1 MLNLSNALK
10 ILNLNK
16 KYNIYNIENL
26 DIQEL
31 KKYYY
36 IAALN
41 YHPDKNIDN
50 DTTDIF
56 KEINDA
62 YLYLKLYIENNYI
75 KDNLKNQ
82 DTNIDIDID
91 KNTDTDLN
99 FLTLLLS
106 FIKLLSINEAND
118 KNIINNFNK
127 FKTNCIDY
135 SNNILINFIDKLNI
149 NIIED
154 LYNFLNNNKINI
166 NDNFR
171 ENLKDILI
179 KKLEKYNIFILHPN
193 LKNLF
198 ENDLY
203 KLNINNETVYV
214 PLWHRELIY
223 DDNLIKIQPIL
234 EENLYIDNDNIL
246 NYNYYLKYKD
256 ILEKIEKNITE
267 IIITIH
273 KLIINIPI
281 YELYFRNYQI
291 YQIKNKGISK
301 INNENIFDTN
311 IKCNINIHIFLE

>member
-1 MLNLSNALK
+1 MLNLNSALK
-10 ILNLNK
+10 ILSLDK
-16 KYNIYNIENL
+16 KYNVNNIDNL
-26 DIQEL
+26 KIQEL

-50 DTTDIF
+50 DTSDIF
-56 KEINDA
+56 KEINNS
-62 YLYLKLYIENNYI
+62 YLYLKMYIENKYNC
-75 KDNLKNQ
+75 KNEY
-82 DTNIDIDID
+82 DME
-91 KNTDTDLN
+91 KNDDLN
-99 FLTLLLS
+99 FVTLLLS
-106 FIKLLSINEAND
+106 FIKLLSTNEAND
-118 KNIINNFNK
+118 IHIINNFNK
-127 FKTNCIDY
+127 FKSNCIDY

-154 LYNFLNNNKINI
+154 LYNFLINNKINI

-203 KLNINNETVYV
+203 KLNINNEIVYV

-223 DDNLIKIQPIL
+223 DNNLIKIQPIL

-256 ILEKIEKNITE
+256 IIDKIEKNITE
-267 IIITIH
+267 FIVTIH
-273 KLIINIPI
+273 NLIINIPI

-301 INNENIFDTN
+301 INNDNIFDTN

>member
-1 MLNLSNALK
+1 MLNLTNALK

-26 DIQEL
+26 EIQEL

-50 DTTDIF
+50 DTSDIF

-75 KDNLKNQ
+75 KDNLKNH
-82 DTNIDIDID
+82 DTD
-91 KNTDTDLN
+91 KDTDLN
-99 FLTLLLS
+99 FVTLLVS
-106 FIKLLSINEAND
+106 FINLLSISEMND
-118 KNIINNFNK
+118 NNIVNNFNK
-127 FKTNCIDY
+127 FKSDCIDY

-154 LYNFLNNNKINI
+154 LYNFLINNKINI
-166 NDNFR
+166 NDKFR
-171 ENLKDILI
+171 EILKDILI

-203 KLNINNETVYV
+203 KLNINNEIVYV

-223 DDNLIKIQPIL
+223 DNNLIKIQPIL

-246 NYNYYLKYKD
+246 NYNYYLKYREIID
-256 ILEKIEKNITE
+256 KIEKNITD
-267 IIITIH
+267 IIVTIH
-273 KLIINIPI
+273 NLIINIPI

-301 INNENIFDTN
+301 INNDNIFDTN

>member
-1 MLNLSNALK
+1 MLNLTNALK

-50 DTTDIF
+50 DTSDIF

-75 KDNLKNQ
+75 KDNLKNH
-82 DTNIDIDID
+82 DTD
-91 KNTDTDLN
+91 KDTDLN
-99 FLTLLLS
+99 FVTLLVS
-106 FIKLLSINEAND
+106 FINLLSMNEMND
-118 KNIINNFNK
+118 VNIINNFNK
-127 FKTNCIDY
+127 FKSDCIDY

-154 LYNFLNNNKINI
+154 LYNFLINNKINI
-166 NDNFR
+166 NDKFR
-171 ENLKDILI
+171 EILKDILI
-179 KKLEKYNIFILHPN
+179 KKLEKYNIFLLHPN

-203 KLNINNETVYV
+203 KLNINNEIVYV

-223 DDNLIKIQPIL
+223 DNNLIKIQPIL

-256 ILEKIEKNITE
+256 IIDKIRKNITE
-267 IIITIH
+267 IIVTIH
-273 KLIINIPI
+273 NLIINIPI

-301 INNENIFDTN
+301 INNDNIFDTN